1 MHRLYLSKT
10 NYYRLNILEGSS
22 IDNPDQRITSDVSSL
37 VEQYSGILT
46 DLVVTPFTVTYY
58 TYDAYSRAGWIGPS
72 GMYALFLVSTVVN
85 KLLMKPLVK
94 ITVEREKK
102 EGDFRFKHL
111 QIRCNAESLAFH
123 GSAAFEQSKVNNKL
137 SEVCGAQQS
146 LYYRNYVIDLSV
158 NTFAYIG
165 AIASYLVISVPI
177 FSGAYD
183 NLDGPELSQKIS
195 ENSFVCIYLIF
206 QLTVL
211 VQLTGT
217 VASIAGSTHRVCELI
232 EELIGYQNS
241 DKQSLE
247 TDNTK
252 QQDEVGGGDAAP
264 IISVVVE
271 SPTKEYIRD
280 LSADTLV
287 EFRGFGLCPPA
298 TATLQPST
306 LIHDLNMDIKRG
318 RNLMVMGPSSS
329 GKSSLLRTIRGLWA
343 PTRGTII
350 TNRNLNYGFFYLPQK
365 PFFTNGSLRDQL
377 SYPLL
382 VVRELIDEAQ
392 DTDIINLLDLTG
404 LTGLVDRCGDLDTEP
419 TWSWYDILSPGEQQR
434 LAFARLLYHK
444 PILAVLDEATS
455 AVSLDVE
462 KRLYES
468 CLERKITLLS
478 VGHRNSLKQFHQ
490 QVLYLSGENGGWE
503 LQDLPSPDQTSSQD

>member
-1 MHRLYLSKT
+1 
-10 NYYRLNILEGSS
+10 
-22 IDNPDQRITSDVSSL
+22 
-37 VEQYSGILT
+37 
-46 DLVVTPFTVTYY
+46 
-58 TYDAYSRAGWIGPS
+58 
-72 GMYALFLVSTVVN
+72 
-85 KLLMKPLVK
+85 
-94 ITVEREKK
+94 
-102 EGDFRFKHL
+102 
-111 QIRCNAESLAFH
+111 
-123 GSAAFEQSKVNNKL
+123 
-137 SEVCGAQQS
+137 
-146 LYYRNYVIDLSV
+146 
-158 NTFAYIG
+158 
-165 AIASYLVISVPI
+165 
-177 FSGAYD
+177 
-183 NLDGPELSQKIS
+183 
-195 ENSFVCIYLIF
+195 
-206 QLTVL
+206 
-211 VQLTGT
+211 
-217 VASIAGSTHRVCELI
+217 
-232 EELIGYQNS
+232 
-241 DKQSLE
+241 
-247 TDNTK
+247 
-252 QQDEVGGGDAAP
+252 
-264 IISVVVE
+264 
-271 SPTKEYIRD
+271 
-280 LSADTLV
+280 
-287 EFRGFGLCPPA
+287 
-298 TATLQPST
+298 
-306 LIHDLNMDIKRG
+306 MDIKRG